1 MLVIFMTTDSLPD
14 LLAQI
19 ADIPLMERGKLS
31 AYTFKERARSN
42 APYYKLQ
49 RWEHGQNVTRYIP
62 AAQVPLLEQ
71 ALAGHAQFQALVEQY
86 AQTVIARTRE
96 QLAAVGTKKKSRP
109 ARRPTSVWRRS
120 RKSRR

>member
-1 MLVIFMTTDSLPD
+1 MTTLSLPD

-31 AYTFKERARSN
+31 AYTFKDRAHP
-42 APYYKLQ
+42 ATPYYKLQ
-49 RWEHGQNVTRYIP
+49 RWEQGKNVTRYIP

-71 ALAGHAQFQALVEQY
+71 ALAGHAQFQALVEQH
-86 AQTVIARTRE
+86 AQAVIARTRE
-96 QLAAVGTKKKSRP
+96 QLAAVGAKKKSRP
-109 ARRPTSVWRRS
+109 ARRPTSAWRKS

>member
-1 MLVIFMTTDSLPD
+1 MTTDSLSD

-19 ADIPLMERGKLS
+19 AAIPLMERGKLS
-31 AYTFKERARSN
+31 AYTFKDRARPDS
-42 APYYKLQ
+42 PYYKLQ
-49 RWEHGQNVTRYIP
+49 RWEEGKNVTRYIP

-86 AQTVIARTRE
+86 AQAVIARTRE

-109 ARRPTSVWRRS
+109 PRRPISAWPRS
-120 RKSRR
+120 RNSRR